1 MNYWNEIFYS
11 AITLLIALGINF
23 GSLFVYKVFLK
34 SRLNP
39 RRNTITLL
47 ILNIIR
53 YGVLVISLIVIATI
67 FNIDMAALFAGA
79 GFLGILLG
87 LGMQKLFQDMINGF
101 FIIFEDHYIVGDYVT
116 INNVTGEVL
125 EIGLK
130 TTRLKTYEGELYLFS
145 NGSIDH
151 ILNYSRY
158 PSLSLVEVH
167 IPYKYNPYN
176 IIEIIREDLKSF
188 KHKMIVS
195 NIDVLGV
202 QNVEPN
208 HYDVRITCY
217 TKSYEH
223 FAVNRQIKAYVIE
236 KLKDKEIHVNI
247 DKKVEIIKE

>member
-1 MNYWNEIFYS
+1 MNYVNEIVYS
-11 AITLLIALGINF
+11 LITLCVALIINF
-23 GSLFVYKVFLK
+23 GSLFIYKVLLK
-34 SRLNP
+34 GRLNP

-47 ILNIIR
+47 FLNIIR
-53 YGVLVISLIVIATI
+53 YGVLVISLVVIASI
-67 FNIDMAALFAGA
+67 FNIDMAALLAGA

-87 LGMQKLFQDMINGF
+87 LGMQKLFQDMISGF

-130 TTRLKTYEGELYLFS
+130 TTRIKTYEGELYLFS

-151 ILNYSRY
+151 ILNYSRF

-176 IIEIIREDLKSF
+176 IIEIIRTELKDF
-188 KHKMIVS
+188 EHKMIVS
-195 NIDVLGV
+195 KIDVLGV
-202 QNVEPN
+202 QGVHLN
-208 HYDVRITCY
+208 HYDVRVTCY

-223 FAVNRQIKAYVIE
+223 FAVNRQLKSFIIQRLFEKEIYVNIE
-236 KLKDKEIHVNI
+236 KKIEIKKE
-247 DKKVEIIKE
+247 